1 MNLKLNTFNKEM
13 TKDERKAAS
22 IVQDIRLEGP
32 LANDKELT
40 KAFLDIMEYI
50 YSNYEMDRECVFRL
64 KDETCNCGKKL
75 TKKGEYEKEIT
86 LPGGSS
92 LFLKFYRYSCSHCK
106 KPIDRK
112 LSEIFEPNKQYSKNV
127 KSDAIR
133 LYSKHLSNYRLI
145 AEELSKLYR
154 REINHKT
161 VRLWLNEAGIESE
174 RVTLNDNDFSGY
186 LVYDEEFMKV
196 FFGDVGIK
204 GAKLEWVQVYLL
216 LFRDVITKKCII
228 RIVENLEEET
238 LLKEWIAV
246 IKHLQSLGIQVK
258 TMGTD
263 GKREYHNF
271 VTKINRML
279 GTNIEHV
286 YDAFHFMKN
295 LYESANEELFGNK
308 YSKKELPENVLN
320 TIKIIKAFFDVKSK
334 EEAEKY
340 LKDTLLFQKNTFL
353 KSLQHHILRLKK
365 YFNDYTKFIEIPQ
378 MKTTSL
384 CESWF
389 HQTKPEKLKKGYKT
403 MNGLKAIANMI
414 TVRINYDWQKE
425 LQCKFDFSLAL
436 DGLLG
441 VLKAK
446 FQGMR

>member
-1 MNLKLNTFNKEM
+1 MDLKLNTFNKEM
-13 TKDERKAAS
+13 TKDERRAAS
-22 IVQDIRLEGP
+22 IVQNIKLTGP
-32 LANDKELT
+32 IANDKELT
-40 KAFLDIMEYI
+40 KAFLDIMDYV
-50 YSNYEMDRECVFRL
+50 YANYEMDRECVFRL
-64 KDETCNCGKKL
+64 KNETCNKCNQKL
-75 TKKGEYEKEIT
+75 TRKEEYEKELM

-106 KPIDRK
+106 ETVDRK
-112 LSEIFEPNKQYSKNV
+112 LSDIFEPNKQYSKNV

-154 REINHKT
+154 RKVNHKT
-161 VRLWLNEAGIESE
+161 VRLWLNEAGLEAE
-174 RVTLNDNDFSGY
+174 KVTLNDNDFSGY
-186 LVYDEEFMKV
+186 LAYDEQFMKV
-196 FFGDVGIK
+196 FIGDVGIK

-216 LFRDVITKKCII
+216 LFRDVITKKCIV

-238 LLKEWIAV
+238 LLKEWIAI
-246 IKHLQSLGIQVK
+246 IKHLQSLGIDVIAI
-258 TMGTD
+258 GTD
-263 GKREYHNF
+263 GKPEYHNYMI
-271 VTKINRML
+271 TINRKL
-279 GTNIEHV
+279 DTNIEHV

-308 YSKKELPENVLN
+308 YSKKKLPEEVINSIN
-320 TIKIIKAFFDVKSK
+320 IIKAFFSVKSK

-340 LKDTLLFQKNTFL
+340 LKDTLLFQKEYFL
-353 KSLQHHILRLKK
+353 KSLQHHIFRLKK
-365 YFNDYTKFIEIPQ
+365 YFKDYTKFIEVPQ

-403 MNGLKAIANMI
+403 IKGLKRIANMV

-425 LQCKFDFSLAL
+425 LRYMFDFSLSL

-446 FQGMR
+446 FQGI

>member
-13 TKDERKAAS
+13 TKNERKAAS

-32 LANDKELT
+32 LADDEELT
-40 KAFLDIMEYI
+40 QAFLDIMKYI
-50 YSNYEMDRECVFRL
+50 YSNYEMDKECVFRL

-75 TKKGEYEKEIT
+75 IRKDEYEKELI

-106 KPIDRK
+106 KPVDRK

-145 AEELSKLYR
+145 ADELSKLYR

-174 RVTLNDNDFSGY
+174 QIILNDEDFSGY
-186 LVYDEEFMKV
+186 IAYDEEYMKV
-196 FFGDVGIK
+196 FIGDVGIK

-228 RIVENLEEET
+228 KIVKDLEEKT
-238 LLKEWIAV
+238 LCKAWIDI
-246 IKHLQSLGIQVK
+246 IKHLQSLGIDVK
-258 TMGTD
+258 AFGTD
-263 GKREYHNF
+263 GKQEYHAYIE
-271 VTKINRML
+271 KINKEL
-279 GTNIEHV
+279 GVNIKHV

-308 YSKKELPENVLN
+308 YSKEKLPENVLN
-320 TIKIIKAFFDVKSK
+320 QIKIIEAFFDVKSIG
-334 EEAEKY
+334 EAKKY
-340 LKDTLLFQKNTFL
+340 LKDTLLFQKDTFL
-353 KSLQHHILRLKK
+353 KSLQHHIFRLKK
-365 YFNDYTKFIEIPQ
+365 YFKDYTMFVEVPQ
-378 MKTTSL
+378 IKTTSL

-403 MNGLKAIANMI
+403 MKGLKKIANML
-414 TVRINYDWQKE
+414 TMRINYDWQKE
-425 LQCKFDFSLAL
+425 LRCKFDFSLAL

-441 VLKAK
+441 ALKAK
-446 FQGMR
+446 FQGMY